1 MLSDKDA
8 IVKRWI
14 KNGASGWRLDVV
26 DELPGFFVKELRE
39 NVKKADKDAVIIGEV
54 WEDASNKSA
63 YGERREYFLG
73 KELDSVMN
81 YPMRRA
87 LIDAVSGRIDVKNLD
102 ARLMSLKKITL
113 HLLIIRF

>member
-1 MLSDKDA
+1 MCMNHGGMTTLPQIEEHSEECRKYLLSDKDA

-14 KNGASGWRLDVV
+14 KNCASGWRLDVV

-81 YPMRRA
+81 YPMRQ
-87 LIDAVSGRIDVKNLD
+87 S
-102 ARLMSLKKITL
+102 
-113 HLLIIRF
+113 